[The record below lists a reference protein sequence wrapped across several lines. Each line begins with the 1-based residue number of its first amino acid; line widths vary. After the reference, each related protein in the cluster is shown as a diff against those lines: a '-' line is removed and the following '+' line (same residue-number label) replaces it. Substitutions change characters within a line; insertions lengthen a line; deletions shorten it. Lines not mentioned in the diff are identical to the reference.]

1 MKLTPIPLGFGS
13 DDRDHVGRK
22 RRRALD
28 GERALVTGGARGIGR
43 GIAEELASEGA
54 AVTIA
59 DLEDSASA
67 METVCEAIRSKG
79 GVASYV
85 VMDVS
90 SVASIERG
98 YGAVVA
104 ARGGIDILV
113 NNAGIAHV
121 GLFEDQDPRQIAK
134 MIEVNLTGAMVLTR
148 LALPSMVARDKGRLA
163 FMASI
168 QGIAGTPGFTVYSA
182 TKGGMVRFAEALRR
196 ELSHH
201 HGIHI
206 TTVLPPAV
214 KTEAFARAKTE
225 APKMM
230 RWNLFPAVPVEQV
243 AKRAV
248 HGIIHHEA
256 RVYAGAQ
263 SALAAT
269 ANRISRNFMGFIL
282 ERSFSEEGA
291 RAR

>member
-1 MKLTPIPLGFGS
+1 MKLTPIPLGFGN
-13 DDRDHVGRK
+13 DDRDRTA
-22 RRRALD
+22 RRRRPLD

-43 GIAEELASEGA
+43 GIAEELAYQGA

-59 DLEDSASA
+59 DLEGSA
-67 METVCEAIRSKG
+67 MAMEAVCEAIRGKG

-90 SVASIERG
+90 SVDSIERG
-98 YGAVVA
+98 YDAVVA
-104 ARGGIDILV
+104 ARGGVDILV
-113 NNAGIAHV
+113 NNAGVAHV
-121 GLFEDQDPRQIAK
+121 GLFANQDPKQIAK
-134 MIEVNLTGAMVLTR
+134 MMEINLTGAMILTR
-148 LALPSMVARDKGRLA
+148 LAVPSMVARDKGRLA

-168 QGIAGTPGFTVYSA
+168 QGIAGTPGFAVYSA
-182 TKGGMVRFAEALRR
+182 SKGGMVRFAEALRR
-196 ELSHH
+196 ELLHH
-201 HGIHI
+201 RGIHI

-214 KTEAFARAKTE
+214 QTEAFARAKTE

-230 RWNLFPAVPVEQV
+230 RWGLFPAVPIEQV
-243 AKRAV
+243 ARRAV
-248 HGIIHHEA
+248 HGIIHGEA

-291 RAR
+291 R

>member
-1 MKLTPIPLGFGS
+1 MKLTPLGRLGT
-13 DDRDHVGRK
+13 HEK
-22 RRRALD
+22 RRHRPLE

-43 GIAEELASEGA
+43 GIAEELARQGA
-54 AVTIA
+54 SVTIA
-59 DLEDSASA
+59 DLESSVPA
-67 METVCEAIRSKG
+67 MESACEAIQGRG
-79 GVASYV
+79 GSASFV

-90 SVASIERG
+90 DVRSIERAYEG
-98 YGAVVA
+98 IVT

-121 GLFEDQDPRQIAK
+121 GLFEKQEPLQIAK
-134 MIEVNLTGAMVLTR
+134 MIDVNLTGAMVLTR
-148 LALPSMVARDKGRLA
+148 LALPGMMERNRGRIA

-168 QGIAGTPGFTVYSA
+168 QGIAGTPGFVAYSA

-201 HGIHI
+201 KVSI

-214 KTEAFARAKTE
+214 KTEAFEKAKAE

-230 RWNLFPAVPVEQV
+230 SWGLFPAVSIEQV

-248 HGIIHHEA
+248 RGIILRES
-256 RVYAGAQ
+256 RVYGGAQ
-263 SALAAT
+263 SALAAM
-269 ANRISRNFMGFIL
+269 ANRISHGFMGLIL
-282 ERSFSEEGA
+282 ESSFHEEEA
-291 RAR
+291 K